1 MCFLPCATPSLSASM
16 KHMRTVHIVPSDIAN
31 LTKSTKILDYLIP
44 SIAMMN
50 RMNVY
55 TKHNRLCIVNMNT
68 SIEHYVD
75 MPSQLVPLDVCS
87 MTLAY
92 CENSRGKSTIT
103 TQSHVHV
110 CNVCPVLVM
119 SVQATRNYRLKGTMY
134 DLRPR
139 PLSYM

>member
-1 MCFLPCATPSLSASM
+1 MRFLLCATLSTSM
-16 KHMRTVHIVPSDIAN
+16 KHMPTVHIVPSDVTN
-31 LTKSTKILDYLIP
+31 STKSVKILDYLIP
-44 SIAMMN
+44 SIAVMN

-68 SIEHYVD
+68 CIEHYVD

-103 TQSHVHV
+103 TQSHLHV
-110 CNVCPVLVM
+110 CNVCPVLLL
-119 SVQATRNYRLKGTMY
+119 SVQATRNYRPEDTIY
-134 DLRPR
+134 DL
-139 PLSYM
+139 